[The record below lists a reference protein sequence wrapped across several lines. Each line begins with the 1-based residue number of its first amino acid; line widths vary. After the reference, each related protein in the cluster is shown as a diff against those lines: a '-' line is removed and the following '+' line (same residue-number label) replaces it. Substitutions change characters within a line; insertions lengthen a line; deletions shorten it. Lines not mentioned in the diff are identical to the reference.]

1 MAYLNNNDNNDNN
14 ALTQLKEF
22 AETKDKKINEL
33 FERLVSDTEKLEYS
47 EIPMNVKNDIL
58 TNVEYIFTRLRFVLA
73 DEMRRVDY
81 SLNKIDNDST
91 IPATFK
97 GFFTRRK
104 TYLGGLNS
112 RLNEIR
118 EDLSLVQKTVYYNYK
133 Y

>member
-1 MAYLNNNDNNDNN
+1 MAYLNNNENDVN
-14 ALTQLKEF
+14 ALTQLKDF
-22 AETKDKKINEL
+22 ADDKDKKINEL
-33 FERLVSDTEKLEYS
+33 FERLVNDTVKLEHS
-47 EIPMNVKNDIL
+47 EIPMNVKNDVL

-81 SLNKIDNDST
+81 SLNKIDNDSSV
-91 IPATFK
+91 PATIK
-97 GFFTRRK
+97 GFFTKRK

-118 EDLSLVQKTVYYNYK
+118 EDLSLVQKTVYYNYR

>member
-1 MAYLNNNDNNDNN
+1 MASLVTNNDNNN
-14 ALTQLKEF
+14 ALTQLKGY
-22 AETKDKKINEL
+22 ADDKDNKINEL
-33 FERLVSDTEKLEYS
+33 FERLVTDTENLESYDT
-47 EIPMNVKNDIL
+47 PMSKKNDTL
-58 TNVEYIFTRLRFVLA
+58 TNIEYIFTRLRFVLA

-91 IPATFK
+91 IPATIK

-104 TYLGGLNS
+104 AYLGSLNS

>member
-1 MAYLNNNDNNDNN
+1 MATLATNNNNDS
-14 ALTQLKEF
+14 ALTNLKEF
-22 AETKDKKINEL
+22 ADEKDNKINEL
-33 FERLVSDTEKLEYS
+33 FERLVNDTVKLEYS

-81 SLNKIDNDST
+81 SLNKIDNDSSV
-91 IPATFK
+91 PATIK
-97 GFFTRRK
+97 GFFTKRK
-104 TYLGGLNS
+104 NYLGGLNS

-118 EDLSLVQKTVYYNYK
+118 EDLSLVQKTVYYNYR